1 MGAALAHPL
10 TETRELPF
18 SPLAAA
24 SLGAIAIAITW
35 VVVKPREAAPAVQG
49 EAIST
54 AAEQLTRFQVM
65 ARAVSLGGLLL
76 VILTARLGT
85 PSELDNL
92 APALLVGVFWPSL
105 IVAALLFGATAW
117 TSIDPFDSLARLA
130 APLAGGDV
138 SAPAGND
145 VTWAIPLA
153 LAWTWHLSVYRF
165 PLAPRVVGAALAL
178 YTVVTVA
185 GCLAVGRRRWLGR
198 AELFGLF
205 FDWVGRL
212 RRGGLITWRPPRGVL
227 VVLGTLGGGL
237 LFGVLRQSR
246 LWPSELNASNPPELW
261 WSVGLVV
268 TCAVVVAVLWAG
280 ERLSSGSTSGT
291 TAAGAV
297 PVTAALALGVALFR
311 NRLFVSAQLLPSLIG
326 DPFGLGWDPFGAQQW
341 EVVAEPLGTTG
352 LVILQ
357 IVVIAAGGVLGAVVA
372 RRRPGA
378 GAGPATVALSTLVA
392 LAVLIVTA
400 I

>member
-1 MGAALAHPL
+1 
-10 TETRELPF
+10 
-18 SPLAAA
+18 
-24 SLGAIAIAITW
+24 
-35 VVVKPREAAPAVQG
+35 
-49 EAIST
+49 
-54 AAEQLTRFQVM
+54 
-65 ARAVSLGGLLL
+65 
-76 VILTARLGT
+76 
-85 PSELDNL
+85 
-92 APALLVGVFWPSL
+92 
-105 IVAALLFGATAW
+105 
-117 TSIDPFDSLARLA
+117 
-130 APLAGGDV
+130 
-138 SAPAGND
+138 
-145 VTWAIPLA
+145 
-153 LAWTWHLSVYRF
+153 
-165 PLAPRVVGAALAL
+165 VVGAALAL

-372 RRRPGA
+372 RRRAGA
-378 GAGPATVALSTLVA
+378 GAGPATVALSALVA